1 MDNAQKAIMI
11 GVGLFITI
19 IIISAVLLIVN
30 LGTGLVDDATAE
42 LGSMSTS
49 LQNQIL
55 QNYDNKVLTGVQ
67 VRSAI
72 QQYIRS
78 TDLTVMLGTITD
90 ENKAKCAAIVGAKDF
105 NPGKCI
111 AQISESAEIVM
122 DGSNDLTKEK
132 LDKVSSFE
140 IEATEYNKHDGKD
153 FKETSMAPFN
163 DITNAGEQYIDTSAT
178 YRSYMLRIAGTE
190 TIVGIV
196 FIPNVK

>member
-42 LGSMSTS
+42 LGTMSTS

-55 QNYDNKVLTGVQ
+55 QSYDNKVLSGVQ

-78 TDLTVMLGTITD
+78 TDLTVVLCSID
-90 ENKAKCAAIVGAKDF
+90 EDSKVAAAAMVGAEDF
-105 NPGKCI
+105 APSTI
-111 AQISESAEIVM
+111 LLEDTTTSLV
-122 DGSNDLTKEK
+122 GSLETAVEG
-132 LDKVSSFE
+132 VEGFE
-140 IEATEYNKHDGKD
+140 IPATDYTTAGAGNLKQ
-153 FKETSMAPFN
+153 TSMAEFN
-163 DITNAGEQYIDTSAT
+163 KIGNAGGMYINTASNYKSVILRVQNTDTV
-178 YRSYMLRIAGTE
+178 
-190 TIVGIV
+190 VGII
-196 FIPNVK
+196 FIPYEN

>member
-42 LGSMSTS
+42 LGTMSTS

-55 QNYDNKVLTGVQ
+55 QSYDNKILSGVQ

-78 TDLTVMLGTITD
+78 TDLSVVL
-90 ENKAKCAAIVGAKDF
+90 CAPSSTTPANLNPVALVGARDF
-105 NPGKCI
+105 NP
-111 AQISESAEIVM
+111 
-122 DGSNDLTKEK
+122 
-132 LDKVSSFE
+132 
-140 IEATEYNKHDGKD
+140 
-153 FKETSMAPFN
+153 
-163 DITNAGEQYIDTSAT
+163 
-178 YRSYMLRIAGTE
+178 E
-190 TIVGIV
+190 TIFEEGNDT
-196 FIPNVK
+196 NVLTAISLNISYPPSLIYELF